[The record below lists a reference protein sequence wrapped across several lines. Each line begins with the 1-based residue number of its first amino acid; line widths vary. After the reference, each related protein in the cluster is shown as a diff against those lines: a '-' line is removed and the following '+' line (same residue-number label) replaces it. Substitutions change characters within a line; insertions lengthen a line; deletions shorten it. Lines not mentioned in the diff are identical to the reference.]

1 MWPTL
6 PCPGTEG
13 KGGLRGK
20 RRDADTRA
28 LYRFVDEAYAGRG
41 EPLYWRPPAAAAYR
55 VRVVDDR
62 GRSDERPLAL
72 TLSTESRGLEGAPAK
87 VIQYLALPGV
97 LGNGIASRTLARPVT

>member
-1 MWPTL
+1 MRIPAPSTW
-6 PCPGTEG
+6 
-13 KGGLRGK
+13 
-20 RRDADTRA
+20 
-28 LYRFVDEAYAGRG
+28 FVDEAYAGRG
-41 EPLYWRPPAAAAYR
+41 EPLYWRPPAAAYR